1 MPVETRCPNCR
12 KVLHLDESMAG
23 KKIRCPTCKG
33 VIAVPAS
40 DDHLEVQWGE
50 DGPATNPNRPIG
62 AVAEPVPG
70 GLGEANLRDRDSL
83 MHKMPSFGAKKPGAN
98 LQFLIKPL
106 VFFGVLIAM
115 SWGGYYV
122 YQLVAKEYFMHV
134 EDEERD
140 GGVEGV
146 STWMR
151 DTVSGGTESEDDT
164 EPERRGKRRR

>member
-70 GLGEANLRDRDSL
+70 GPGEANLRDRDSL

-106 VFFGVLIAM
+106 VFFGVLAIV
-115 SWGGYYV
+115 GYGMYKV
-122 YQLVAKEYFMHV
+122 YTIVNAQYETHMD
-134 EDEERD
+134 DEKRD

-146 STWMR
+146 GTWMR
-151 DTVSGGTESEDDT
+151 DTVTGSTELEDDT
-164 EPERRGKRRR
+164 KPKPKKKRK